1 MKKLLIYLTV
11 ILVLFSGCSNN
22 SKESESSGE
31 EEIMPIRYS
40 EPIYIMTEKN
50 SDINAI
56 EDLKDHV
63 LAVQIF
69 YDHESSDYVLEQ
81 LTDLELTEENIY
93 ESEFYSEIID
103 LLHDELI
110 DAWVI
115 SKGEHEML
123 SDYRIDYIQDN
134 YKIVAEYQIPY
145 YEEEKVDQA
154 ILNNPL
160 YKEPF
165 AVMLTGIDERV
176 DPDNYK
182 AARNDVNILL
192 LVDPQNRHI
201 TTISFPRD
209 SYIVNACTGY
219 KDKLTHF
226 GMNGTE
232 CIKDSIA
239 DLLDIDVDYFVQVS
253 FSTFLEV
260 IDSLG
265 GVYVD
270 VPLDMRMDQ
279 DSYRNVAQ
287 PYSLKKGYT
296 KLLGEWALALARNRK
311 YSNLYNG
318 DYGRIRNQAL
328 IFNGI
333 VEKIAEHSF
342 LLNWAGWSW
351 KQEYLAYHNF
361 TDEDLKAL
369 FALSNT
375 FSQGYTI
382 DNYFM
387 ENDGATTESGMSI
400 GIIPDYSLQIAKLK
414 ARYTLN
420 LDMDEKSPYYEAA
433 MTGYVTGG
441 AGTYN
446 DGYIGEE
453 YQLELREQ
461 PTEDSND
468 QINESEAEE

>member
-1 MKKLLIYLTV
+1 MKRF
-11 ILVLFSGCSNN
+11 ILVLLIGVILLGGCSKAGLTEEDT
-22 SKESESSGE
+22 SE
-31 EEIMPIRYS
+31 EELQPVRYS
-40 EPIYIMTEKN
+40 DPIYIVTEKN
-50 SDINAI
+50 SGIESV

-81 LTDLELTEENIY
+81 LSELELTEDNLY

-103 LLHDELI
+103 LVHDGKI

-123 SDYRIDYIQDN
+123 SDYRIDYIQNDM
-134 YKIVAEYQIPY
+134 KIIAEYQIAY
-145 YEEEKVDQA
+145 YEEEEIDKA

-160 YKEPF
+160 YTEPF

-192 LVDPQNRHI
+192 LVDPVNRHL

-209 SYIVNACTGY
+209 SYFTNACTGY

-226 GMNGTE
+226 GINGTE
-232 CIKDSIA
+232 CVKDSIGN
-239 DLLDIDVDYFVQVS
+239 LMGIEVDYFVQVS
-253 FSTFLEV
+253 FSTFLEM

-287 PYSLKKGYT
+287 PYELSKGYT

-333 VEKIAEHSF
+333 VEKIAEHPF
-342 LLNWAGWSW
+342 LLSWAGWSW

-361 TDEDLKAL
+361 SEADLKAL
-369 FALSNT
+369 FALAKT
-375 FSQGYTI
+375 FEQGYTV

-387 ENDGATTESGMSI
+387 ENNGSMTESGMSI
-400 GIIPDYSLQIAKLK
+400 GLIPDYSLAIAKLK
-414 ARYTLN
+414 AQYTLTGE
-420 LDMDEKSPYYEAA
+420 MDESSPYYDDA
-433 MTGYVTGG
+433 MVGYITGG
-441 AGTYN
+441 AGTYK

-453 YQLELREQ
+453 YQLEIRADDKDTASQEE
-461 PTEDSND
+461 TES
-468 QINESEAEE
+468 SEE

>member
-1 MKKLLIYLTV
+1 MKKLWIVLSV
-11 ILVLFSGCSNN
+11 FFILLGGCSTG
-22 SKESESSGE
+22 ELSESGTSE
-31 EEIMPIRYS
+31 EEVLPVRYS
-40 EPIYIMTEKN
+40 EPIYIVTKKDSGLE
-50 SDINAI
+50 SV

-69 YDHESSDYVLEQ
+69 YDHESSDYVLEELADLQ
-81 LTDLELTEENIY
+81 LTDENIY

-103 LLHDELI
+103 LVHNKQI

-123 SDYRIDYIQDN
+123 SDYRIDYIQEDM
-134 YKIVAEYQIPY
+134 KILAEYRIPY
-145 YEEEKVDQA
+145 YEEEEIDPA

-192 LVDPQNRHI
+192 LVDPVNRHL

-209 SYIVNACTGY
+209 SYFINACTGY

-232 CIKDSIA
+232 CIKDSISN
-239 DLLDIDVDYFVQVS
+239 LMGIEINYFVQVS

-287 PYSLKKGYT
+287 PYELSKGYT

-333 VEKIAEHSF
+333 VEKIAEHPF
-342 LLNWAGWSW
+342 LLSWAGWSW

-361 TDEDLKAL
+361 SDEDLKAL
-369 FALSNT
+369 FALAKT
-375 FSQGYTI
+375 FGRGYTV

-387 ENDGATTESGMSI
+387 ENNGATTESGMSI
-400 GIIPDYSLQIAKLK
+400 GIIPEYSLEIAKLK
-414 ARYTLN
+414 AQYTLTGE
-420 LDMDEKSPYYEAA
+420 MDESSPYYEAA
-433 MTGYVTGG
+433 MTGYITGG

-446 DGYIGEE
+446 DGYLGEE
-453 YQLELREQ
+453 YPLELR
-461 PTEDSND
+461 TEKSAEIKQEELQDS
-468 QINESEAEE
+468 EE